1 MLRGSEKD
9 ADGGDRK
16 GGGNGRGGRFANR
29 AIPVSNRNG
38 SMGIEQAFGG
48 EDGEEAEANLLSRQ
62 GCHARRWT
70 GSGRRKDVGM
80 DARSEDDGLRIPAM
94 NTGAVREV
102 AGRNLWWVHFF
113 ALKEMTK
120 ETK

>member
-1 MLRGSEKD
+1 
-9 ADGGDRK
+9 
-16 GGGNGRGGRFANR
+16 
-29 AIPVSNRNG
+29 
-38 SMGIEQAFGG
+38 
-48 EDGEEAEANLLSRQ
+48 
-62 GCHARRWT
+62 
-70 GSGRRKDVGM
+70 M

-102 AGRNLWWVHFF
+102 AGRNLWWVHVF